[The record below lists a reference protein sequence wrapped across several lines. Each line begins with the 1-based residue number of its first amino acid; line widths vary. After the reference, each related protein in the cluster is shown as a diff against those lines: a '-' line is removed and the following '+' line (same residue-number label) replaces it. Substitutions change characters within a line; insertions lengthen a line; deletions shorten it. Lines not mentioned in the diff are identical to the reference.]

1 MEENKRFWKITPV
14 LTGSFGMVRDDIKY
28 EGGDPEISGYVPS
41 VLFLLESGGEQ
52 VIVDTGFGDAKVC
65 RDKLGLFI
73 KREKTLDQIF
83 SEAGIDR
90 ESIRHVILT
99 HLHWDHIGNVSMF
112 PNANYYCQ
120 KKEWIYAR
128 EHPEEETEEWL
139 RYLWQQEERVIFI
152 DDCQGNTIL
161 PGIKVQY
168 AGGHTA
174 GSQMAVVQTRQG
186 TAVIP
191 GDVVMTYRNFRERIP
206 VGLCQNKEECRE
218 ALKTIADI
226 KPDRIFPSH
235 DFEVFGKEGE
245 IWES

>member
-1 MEENKRFWKITPV
+1 MEGNIRFWKITPV

-52 VIVDTGFGDAKVC
+52 VIVDTGFGDAKKC

-73 KREKTLDQIF
+73 KRKKTLDQIL
-83 SEAGIDR
+83 SEAGINK
-90 ESIRHVILT
+90 EGIRHVILT
-99 HLHWDHIGNVSMF
+99 HLHWDHIGNASMF
-112 PNANYYCQ
+112 PNAKYYCQ
-120 KKEWIYAR
+120 KKEWIYTK

-139 RYLWQQEERVIFI
+139 RYLWQQKERVIFT
-152 DDCQGNTIL
+152 DDCQKNIIL
-161 PGIKVQY
+161 PGIEVQY
-168 AGGHTA
+168 VGGHTA
-174 GSQMAVVQTRQG
+174 GSQMAVVQTQQG

-191 GDVVMTYRNFRERIP
+191 GDIVMTYRNFKERIP
-206 VGLCQNKEECRE
+206 VGLCRNKEECSQ
-218 ALKTIADI
+218 ALKTIANI

-235 DFEVFGKEGE
+235 DFAVFGKEGG